1 MSCVF
6 KNLAFKGDFTNYRHI
21 YIHVNDIFY
30 IYAKNV
36 NHKHNDQ
43 FYISVDCKL
52 LKMIILKKCV
62 SK

>member
-1 MSCVF
+1 MQMTFS
-6 KNLAFKGDFTNYRHI
+6 I
-21 YIHVNDIFY
+21 YMQ
-30 IYAKNV
+30 KNV
-36 NHKHNDQ
+36 NHKHYDQ